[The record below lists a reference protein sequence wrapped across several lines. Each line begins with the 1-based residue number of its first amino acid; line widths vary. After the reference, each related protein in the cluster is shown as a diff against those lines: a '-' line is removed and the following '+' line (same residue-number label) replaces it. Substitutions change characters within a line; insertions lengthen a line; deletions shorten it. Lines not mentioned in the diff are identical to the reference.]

1 MDNPRLFEQLDNLI
15 EALVVASTGSSRW
28 NGDYDPVIV
37 TKTADDKLFTSVD
50 LEPEAAELAYAAR
63 ELLSLPREDFK
74 TRLKADLERRAK
86 MASPATQASTSTTQR
101 TTHESL
107 PRPEGYRTITPYLT
121 VQNAEQLLDFV
132 RQTFRATVLEEVK
145 GPAGRLHAEV
155 RIGDS
160 PLMMGSSP
168 SGPWFPTSLHVR
180 VDKVD
185 EVYERAVAAG
195 AKSVHGPQ
203 EMEYGERAATVI
215 DACGNNWYLATPNA
229 KTHWLPEMSDVTV
242 YLHPRSSDAL
252 FDFAKRA
259 FGAEEI
265 ERHAG
270 GGVVHHA
277 KIRVGDSVLEMGDAH
292 GDHDSMPTMFYL
304 YVPDVDA
311 AYDRAV
317 GAGATSV
324 DAPAAMP
331 YGDYVGSVADPF
343 GNRWYM
349 AAPTRAHRPER
360 AAQQHP
366 SAPVASSS
374 TEPSKVSYIRPG
386 FRTLT
391 PYLLVD
397 GAAQEIEFLKNGLGA
412 TEKFR
417 VPAGERIMHAQMQ
430 IGDAVVELA
439 DANAQFPARAMMN
452 ILYVPDPD
460 AAYARSLAGGGTS
473 MYPVS
478 TKPWG
483 DRDGVVVSPGGVIW
497 CLSNRGAGEHITAD
511 TPSLVPGFIVKDAV
525 GYIEFMKRAFGAEEM
540 FSHKAPDGTVIH
552 SRVRIGNSVLGG
564 GELVS
569 GGPHER
575 KEVPF
580 LMHVYVPD
588 VDAVYAN
595 ALAAGATTVRD
606 LEDAPYGD
614 RTASVADP
622 YGNLWSL
629 ATHIRDVR
637 F

>member
-1 MDNPRLFEQLDNLI
+1 MDNPRLFEQLDNVI
-15 EALVVASTGSSRW
+15 EALVAASTGSSRW
-28 NGDYDPVIV
+28 NGDYDPIIIA
-37 TKTADDKLFTSVD
+37 KTADDKLFTSVD
-50 LEPEAAELAYAAR
+50 LEPEAAELVYTAR

-74 TRLKADLERRAK
+74 NRLKADLERRAK
-86 MASPATQASTSTTQR
+86 MASPATQASTSATQR
-101 TTHESL
+101 PTRESL
-107 PRPEGYRTITPYLT
+107 PRPAGYHTITPYLT

-132 RQTFRATVLEEVK
+132 KQTFRATVLEEVK

-160 PLMMGSSP
+160 PLMMGSSA

-215 DACGNNWYLATPNA
+215 DASGNNWYLATPHPG

-242 YLHPRSSDAL
+242 YLHPKSSDAL

-265 ERHAG
+265 ERHAAG
-270 GGVVHHA
+270 GIVHHA

-292 GDHDSMPTMFYL
+292 GDHDPMPTMFYL

-324 DAPAAMP
+324 AAPAAMP

-349 AAPTRAHRPER
+349 ASPTRAHRPER
-360 AAQQHP
+360 ASQQKAGV
-366 SAPVASSS
+366 SAASTS
-374 TEPSKVSYIRPG
+374 TPAVSYIRPG

-391 PYLLVD
+391 PYMLVN
-397 GAAQEIEFLKNGLGA
+397 GAAREIEFLKAGLGA
-412 TEKFR
+412 SEKFR
-417 VPAGERIMHAQMQ
+417 VPVGDRIMHAQLQ
-430 IGDAVVELA
+430 IGDAVVELS
-439 DANAQFPARAMMN
+439 DATAEFPARAMMN

-460 AAYARSLAGGGTS
+460 AAYARAIAGGGAS
-473 MYPVS
+473 VYPVS

-483 DRDGVVVSPGGVIW
+483 DRDGVVTSPGGVIW
-497 CLSNRGAGEHITAD
+497 CLSNRGDGEHITAD
-511 TPSLVPGFIVKDAV
+511 TPSLVPGFIVKDAG
-525 GYIEFMKRAFGAEEM
+525 GYIDFMKRAFGAEEM
-540 FSHKAPDGTVIH
+540 FTHRAPDGTVIH
-552 SRVRIGNSVLGG
+552 SRVRIGDSVLGG
-564 GELVS
+564 GELTTA
-569 GGPHER
+569 GPHER
-575 KEVPF
+575 KAVPF

-595 ALAAGATTVRD
+595 ALSAGASSVRG

-614 RTASVADP
+614 RTATVLDP

-629 ATHIRDVR
+629 ATHIRDVHI
-637 F
+637 

>member
-1 MDNPRLFEQLDNLI
+1 MDNPRLFEQLDRAIDALLAADSLQLRGDGAAPDTEVAALI
-15 EALVVASTGSSRW
+15 PLAE
-28 NGDYDPVIV
+28 
-37 TKTADDKLFTSVD
+37 D
-50 LEPEAAELAYAAR
+50 LRA
-63 ELLSLPREDFK
+63 LPREDFK
-74 TRLKADLERRAK
+74 AQLKADLERSAK
-86 MASPATQASTSTTQR
+86 MATPGTQASTSATQR
-101 TTHESL
+101 PTRESL

-132 RQTFRATVLEEVK
+132 KRTFRATVLEEVK
-145 GPAGRLHAEV
+145 GPAGRFHAEV

-160 PLMMGSSP
+160 SLMMGSSP

-185 EVYERAVAAG
+185 EVYERAVGAG

-215 DACGNNWYLATPNA
+215 DASGNNWYLATPHPG

-242 YLHPRSSDAL
+242 YLHPKSSDAL
-252 FDFAKRA
+252 FDFANRA

-265 ERHAG
+265 ERHAD

-277 KIRVGDSVLEMGDAH
+277 KVRVGDSILEMGDTH
-292 GDHDSMPTMFYL
+292 GEHDSMPTMFYL

-324 DAPAAMP
+324 AAPAEMP

-349 AAPTRAHRPER
+349 ASPTRAHRPER
-360 AAQQHP
+360 VVQQ
-366 SAPVASSS
+366 SS
-374 TEPSKVSYIRPG
+374 TSQAAATGAASKVSYIRPG

-391 PYLLVD
+391 PYMLVN
-397 GAAQEIEFLKNGLGA
+397 GAAREIEFLKTGLGA
-412 TEKFR
+412 EEKFR
-417 VPAGERIMHAQMQ
+417 VPVGDRIMHAQLQ

-460 AAYARSLAGGGTS
+460 AAYERAIAGGGAS

-483 DRDGVVVSPGGVIW
+483 DRDGVVTSPGGVIW
-497 CLSNRGAGEHITAD
+497 CLSNRGDGEHITAD
-511 TPSLVPGFIVKDAV
+511 TPSLVPGFIVKGAR
-525 GYIEFMKRAFGAEEM
+525 GYIDFMKRAFGAEEM
-540 FSHKAPDGTVIH
+540 FTHQAPDGTVIH
-552 SRVRIGNSVLGG
+552 SRVRIGDSVLGG
-564 GELVS
+564 GELTTA
-569 GGPHER
+569 GPHER
-575 KEVPF
+575 KAVPF

-595 ALAAGATTVRD
+595 ALSAGASSVRG

-614 RTASVADP
+614 RTATVLDP

-629 ATHIRDVR
+629 ATHIRDVHI
-637 F
+637 

>member
-1 MDNPRLFEQLDNLI
+1 MDNPRLFEQLDRAIDALLAADSLQLRGDGAAPDTEVAALI
-15 EALVVASTGSSRW
+15 PLAE
-28 NGDYDPVIV
+28 
-37 TKTADDKLFTSVD
+37 D
-50 LEPEAAELAYAAR
+50 LRA
-63 ELLSLPREDFK
+63 LPREDFK
-74 TRLKADLERRAK
+74 TRLKADLEGSTK
-86 MASPATQASTSTTQR
+86 MATPATHASTSATQR
-101 TTHESL
+101 PRRESL

-121 VQNAEQLLDFV
+121 VKNAEQLLEFV
-132 RQTFRATVLEEVK
+132 KKTFNPTVLEEVK

-168 SGPWFPTSLHVR
+168 AGPWFPTSLHVR

-215 DACGNNWYLATPNA
+215 DASGNNWYLATPNA
-229 KTHWLPEMSDVTV
+229 KTHWLPEMSDVTI

-252 FDFAKRA
+252 FEFAKRA

-270 GGVVHHA
+270 GGIVHHA

-292 GDHDSMPTMFYL
+292 GDHDPMPTMFYL
-304 YVPDVDA
+304 YVSDVDA

-349 AAPTRAHRPER
+349 ASPTRAHRPER
-360 AAQQHP
+360 ATQQP

-374 TEPSKVSYIRPG
+374 AEPSKVSYIRPG

-397 GAAQEIEFLKNGLGA
+397 GAAREIEFLKNGLGA

-417 VPAGERIMHAQMQ
+417 VPAGERIMHAQVQ

-460 AAYARSLAGGGTS
+460 AAYARALAGGGTS

-497 CLSNRGAGEHITAD
+497 CLSNRGKGDHISAD
-511 TPSLVPGFIVKDAV
+511 TPSLVPGFIVKDAG